1 MKSLAI
7 FVCFFNPSN
16 SLALNPTTKAAH
28 IACEKLMKSLSC
40 MVFTEIYPHPQNIKI
55 KVLRN
60 HPFTN
65 QSKTQAATCFL
76 YQQRGEVDRRRTR
89 RIKKTGGMDI
99 RGEAEKINKAQS

>member
-1 MKSLAI
+1 
-7 FVCFFNPSN
+7 
-16 SLALNPTTKAAH
+16 
-28 IACEKLMKSLSC
+28 MKSLSC

-65 QSKTQAATCFL
+65 QSKTQAATCFSL
-76 YQQRGEVDRRRTR
+76 STEGGGGQKENEAN
-89 RIKKTGGMDI
+89 KKTGGMDI